1 MPFALSRDTGGSL
14 RFVPFAITLVFA
26 IISVVPLSLPGF
38 AVVTPAFALMAVFHW
53 TVYRPDWLP
62 LTAVF
67 VTGLFL
73 DLLNGT
79 PYVGLSALALLGART
94 AVLSQRQL
102 FVNRTFPVL
111 WLGFSA
117 VAAGT
122 FAFFWVAVSI
132 LHGATLG
139 LRPFVFQAVLTIA
152 CYPVGSYI
160 LAWAHRALVARS

>member
-1 MPFALSRDTGGSL
+1 MPFALSRDTGSSL
-14 RFVPFAITLVFA
+14 CFVPFVITLLFA

-53 TVYRPDWLP
+53 TVYRPDLLP

-67 VTGLFL
+67 VTGLLL

-111 WLGFSA
+111 WLGFSV

-132 LHGATLG
+132 LHGSTLG
-139 LRPFVFQAVLTIA
+139 LRPFIFQAVLTIA

-160 LAWAHRALVARS
+160 LA

>member
-1 MPFALSRDTGGSL
+1 MPFALSRDTGSSL
-14 RFVPFAITLVFA
+14 RFVPFVITLLFA
-26 IISVVPLSLPGF
+26 VISVVPLSLPGF

-53 TVYRPDWLP
+53 TVYRPDLLP

-132 LHGATLG
+132 LHGGTIG
-139 LRPFVFQAVLTIA
+139 LRPFIFQAVLTIA
-152 CYPVGSYI
+152 CYPVGSYV